1 LFFSAFSEII
11 KTYFEGT
18 HVRFAGKAVIVT
30 GSSRGIGKAIAI
42 AFAREG
48 ADLVL
53 ADISMEKSVSPHGLP
68 DTKRDTAE
76 EIRAL
81 GRRALPIKT
90 DISRLSDVEEMVKKA
105 IQEFGRIDVLVNN
118 AAYTEVSLKPFHEL
132 TPQDWDNEINTTL
145 KGTLNCC
152 WAVLPQMMKQKYG
165 RIINITTAGVKTG
178 SQLLSLYG
186 ASKAA
191 VAQFTKSLAM
201 ELAPYGILV
210 NAVAPGMIRT
220 PALDRVF
227 GEELLK
233 TYLSTQSV
241 MRIGEPEEV
250 ARVVLFLA
258 SDEASYVTGQH
269 WSVCGGL
276 SPQ

>member
-1 LFFSAFSEII
+1 M
-11 KTYFEGT
+11 KFE
-18 HVRFAGKAVIVT
+18 GKAVIVT
-30 GSSRGIGKAIAI
+30 GSSQGIGKAIALG
-42 AFAREG
+42 FAQEG
-48 ADLVL
+48 ANVVL
-53 ADISMEKSVSPHGLP
+53 AARTVEALRANS
-68 DTKRDTAE
+68 E

-81 GRRALPIKT
+81 GGRALPIKT
-90 DISRLSDVEEMVKKA
+90 DISHLSDVEEMVRRA

-118 AAYTEVSLKPFHEL
+118 AAYTEVGLKPFHE
-132 TPQDWDNEINTTL
+132 TKPQDWDGEINTTFR
-145 KGTLNCC
+145 GTLNCC
-152 WAVLPQMMKQKYG
+152 WAVLPQMIKQKYG

-210 NAVAPGMIRT
+210 NAVAPGMIGT
-220 PALDRVF
+220 AALDRVF

-233 TYLSTQSV
+233 SYLATQGV
-241 MRIGEPEEV
+241 VRIGEPEEV
-250 ARVVLFLA
+250 AKVVLFLA
-258 SDEASYVTGQH
+258 SGEASYVTGQH
-269 WSVCGGL
+269 FSVCGGL

>member
-1 LFFSAFSEII
+1 M
-11 KTYFEGT
+11 
-18 HVRFAGKAVIVT
+18 GKVVIVT
-30 GSSRGIGKAIAI
+30 GSSQGIGKAIAVG
-42 AFAREG
+42 FAQEG
-48 ADLVL
+48 ADIVL
-53 ADISMEKSVSPHGLP
+53 AARTVEALR
-68 DTKRDTAE
+68 TNAE

-81 GRRALPIKT
+81 GGRALPIET
-90 DISRLSDVEEMVKKA
+90 DISHLTDVEEMVKRA

-118 AAYTEVSLKPFHEL
+118 AAYTEVGLKPFHE
-132 TPQDWDNEINTTL
+132 TKPGDWDGEINTTFR
-145 KGTLNCC
+145 GTLNCC
-152 WAVLPQMMKQKYG
+152 WAVLPQMMKQQYG

-201 ELAPYGILV
+201 ELSPYGILV

-233 TYLSTQSV
+233 TYLATQGI

-269 WSVCGGL
+269 FSVCGGL